1 MFVPHCVENVKQQ
14 QPQKKIVFLLHAFT
28 VLHFTMISV
37 DALAGKYLKST
48 YILFDLTWL

>member
-1 MFVPHCVENVKQQ
+1 VENVKQQ
-14 QPQKKIVFLLHAFT
+14 QPQNEVVFQQHAFM

-48 YILFDLTWL
+48 YF